1 MTEIA
6 GLDEKGIASFL
17 PYDKSL
23 ELPVTVGQQDVST
36 AQTIKT
42 RNRAFGNT
50 MFSCAKLFRKR
61 LREEGLKHKFS
72 SLSEALNL
80 SFLQSLVFES
90 VSNKNSRTPL
100 VSDQKSLYLAVM
112 DNRYLSRYFKMILYY
127 VISYSRAWADQAHNF
142 DPSST
147 RDDWTDIT
155 LPLYA
160 ADGDIILTADNKLRT
175 AIRMIEPSGAVLVKG
190 VQEL

>member
-1 MTEIA
+1 
-6 GLDEKGIASFL
+6 
-17 PYDKSL
+17 
-23 ELPVTVGQQDVST
+23 
-36 AQTIKT
+36 
-42 RNRAFGNT
+42 
-50 MFSCAKLFRKR
+50 
-61 LREEGLKHKFS
+61 
-72 SLSEALNL
+72 
-80 SFLQSLVFES
+80 
-90 VSNKNSRTPL
+90 
-100 VSDQKSLYLAVM
+100 
-112 DNRYLSRYFKMILYY
+112 MILYY

-160 ADGDIILTADNKLRT
+160 ADGNIILTADNKLRT